1 MKREIT
7 ISKWG
12 NSLAV
17 RIPQPLAREAH
28 LNEGDS
34 VALSL
39 GGDGSIVLRSTRR
52 RYKLSD
58 LVSKITPQN
67 RHGETEWGPPRGRE
81 SW

>member
-17 RIPQPLAREAH
+17 RIPRPLAREAH
-28 LNEGDS
+28 LNEGAS

-39 GGDGSIVLRSTRR
+39 GRDGSIVLRSTRR
-52 RYKLSD
+52 RYQLAQI
-58 LVSKITPQN
+58 VSRITPKN
-67 RHGETEWGPPRGRE
+67 RHGQTEWGPPQGRE